1 MEQHSNTSLDGNT
14 KTELKTSTKLF
25 IFFKKQWKWKLLGLL
40 LIVWNVL
47 LTWQLYLTQKMLVS
61 LWGDFITLIMWLD
74 KTGMASPL
82 TPNFYQTIKLL
93 MPITWK
99 SDVYNL
105 DDEQIKDLLQAELDV
120 LQFLDL
126 LGMTFRELI
135 DMVFDQGITE
145 EQRDWLMRHIR

>member
-1 MEQHSNTSLDGNT
+1 M
-14 KTELKTSTKLF
+14 
-25 IFFKKQWKWKLLGLL
+25 
-40 LIVWNVL
+40 
-47 LTWQLYLTQKMLVS
+47 
-61 LWGDFITLIMWLD
+61 
-74 KTGMASPL
+74 
-82 TPNFYQTIKLL
+82 
-93 MPITWK
+93 
-99 SDVYNL
+99 YNL